1 MVDAIAE
8 AEGIS
13 LSSVSFKALL
23 GKGFICFKFI
33 IYFKFVPSYLD
44 NFVSERCITKM
55 LLSRLMLCLVPYLCD
70 SQLFVKLAIYVVFV
84 LFLYLVYMFWFKVL
98 CDLL

>member
-23 GKGFICFKFI
+23 GKG
-33 IYFKFVPSYLD
+33 SLAS
-44 NFVSERCITKM
+44 N
-55 LLSRLMLCLVPYLCD
+55 LLSISSLHHLTWRILLV
-70 SQLFVKLAIYVVFV
+70 KEA
-84 LFLYLVYMFWFKVL
+84 
-98 CDLL
+98 LLRSCF